1 METQNRQLYTTPI
14 LWRQLKTKLAQDIAD
29 SKLLA
34 CEIEVIVK
42 EVYEQVKILAE
53 QEYQEA
59 MYQAQLAQAQQE
71 EAKKEEEE

>member
-29 SKLLA
+29 SQLLA
-34 CEIEVIVK
+34 CEVETIVK
-42 EVYEQVKILAE
+42 ELYEQVKILAE

-59 MYQAQLAQAQQE
+59 MYQAQLAQTQQE
-71 EAKKEEEE
+71 AEKEEEE